1 MRKKY
6 VQARASVNDL
16 VQDQDAL
23 LNSELATI
31 DTQLQILNVLF
42 DYLAIFTETPCS
54 FNRI

>member
-6 VQARASVNDL
+6 QQARASVNDL

-23 LNSELATI
+23 LSSELITI
-31 DTQLQILNVLF
+31 DTKLAVLNVIL
-42 DYLAIFTETPCS
+42 DYLAVYTETPCD